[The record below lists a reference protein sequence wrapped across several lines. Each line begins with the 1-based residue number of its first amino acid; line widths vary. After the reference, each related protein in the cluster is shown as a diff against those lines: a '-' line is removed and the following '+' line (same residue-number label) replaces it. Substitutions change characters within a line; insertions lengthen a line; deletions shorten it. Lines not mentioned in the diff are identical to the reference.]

1 MPSVCCSGSEQQLGR
16 HLSARPPLTHRIK
29 GTTPLMVAAVG
40 GNVNCLGRLLAAGAP
55 PNEATSR
62 MYLPTQERGVTALMC
77 ACSCKAE
84 GGLDCA
90 EMLLRGGAKIDT
102 QDVAGLT
109 ALAHAVLAENPD
121 VVELMMKSVPSPPV
135 PTRPTLP
142 PALTAFPCTNGLSC
156 AHVPR
161 GGAGTVPTLPSSTAA
176 AARPRTMPW
185 S

>member
-1 MPSVCCSGSEQQLGR
+1 MSEPLLRNRVVSQRVSVRVCSGSEQQLGR

-62 MYLPTQERGVTALMC
+62 MYLPAQERGVTALMC

-142 PALTAFPCTNGLSC
+142 L
-156 AHVPR
+156 H
-161 GGAGTVPTLPSSTAA
+161 
-176 AARPRTMPW
+176 
-185 S
+185 